1 MKRSWSSIETKI
13 GKPSFWRYQSHLFRK
28 NVFVDNRIDKK
39 TASKEELEKAA
50 VEKFA
55 IAARR
60 KVIWIYKTISWAL
73 GLVKTSIW

>member
-1 MKRSWSSIETKI
+1 M
-13 GKPSFWRYQSHLFRK
+13 
-28 NVFVDNRIDKK
+28 FVDNRIDKK

-60 KVIWIYKTISWAL
+60 KVIWNYKTISWAL